1 MSAAAP
7 ARTVSHGVGVDA
19 TRGLKRVLVFWA
31 PLIAFIVLT
40 LFPFYWMLLASLKAN
55 RELYNLRSFPF
66 WVASIDWKPV
76 FTLGEEWGILGAI
89 LSFVV
94 IPDHYHYLFEKTL
107 YARWLVNT
115 LIISIASTAVSLTF
129 GILAGYALARLR
141 FWGAGILGVAVFISY
156 LVPQTLLF
164 IPMFDVIKTLNIGDT
179 PWALILTYPTFL
191 IPFCT
196 WLLMGYFKS
205 IPQELEESALIDGS
219 SRIGAMVRIVLPL
232 AMPGILS
239 AGIFAFTLSWNEF
252 IYALVFITTTPTKTL
267 PVGVVNELIRGDVFF
282 WGELMAGALL
292 GSVPVAIIYSF
303 FVEHYVAG
311 LTAGAVK
318 G

>member
-1 MSAAAP
+1 MQ
-7 ARTVSHGVGVDA
+7 SHGVGLDRA
-19 TRGLKRVLVFWA
+19 SPLKRIFFFWV
-31 PLIAFIVLT
+31 PLLTFIVVT
-40 LFPFYWMLLASLKAN
+40 LFPFYWMLVASLKPN
-55 RELYNLRSFPF
+55 RELYNLRIFPF
-66 WVASIDWKPV
+66 WVFDP
-76 FTLGEEWGILGAI
+76 TL
-89 LSFVV
+89 
-94 IPDHYHYLFEKTL
+94 DHYKYLFTNTL
-107 YARWLVNT
+107 YATWLMNT
-115 LIISIASTAVSLTF
+115 LIVSISSTAISLLF

-141 FWGAGILGVAVFISY
+141 FWGAGVLGVAIFISY

-179 PWALILTYPTFL
+179 YWALILTYPTFL

-196 WLLMGYFKS
+196 ALLMGYFKS
-205 IPQELEESALIDGS
+205 IPRELEESALIDGS
-219 SRIGAMVRIVLPL
+219 SRLRAMVEIVLPL

-252 IYALVFITTTPTKTL
+252 IYALVFITTTPMKTL

-282 WGELMAGALL
+282 WGSLMAGALL
-292 GSVPVAIIYSF
+292 GSVPVALIYSF
-303 FVEHYVAG
+303 FVEYYVAG

>member
-1 MSAAAP
+1 MSVAVETTRP
-7 ARTVSHGVGVDA
+7 TQGVGVD
-19 TRGLKRVLVFWA
+19 RSSPIKRLFTFWL
-31 PLIAFIVLT
+31 PLILFVVLT
-40 LFPFYWMLLASLKAN
+40 LFPFYWMLVASLKPN
-55 RELYNLRSFPF
+55 NELYNLRVFPF
-66 WVASIDWKPV
+66 WVFSP
-76 FTLGEEWGILGAI
+76 TL
-89 LSFVV
+89 
-94 IPDHYHYLFEKTL
+94 DHYLYLFEKTL
-107 YARWLVNT
+107 YARWLMNT
-115 LIISIASTAVSLTF
+115 LIVAVASTAISLVF

-141 FWGAGILGVAVFISY
+141 FVGAGVLGVAVFISY

-164 IPMFDVIKTLNIGDT
+164 IPMFDVIKSLNVADT
-179 PWALILTYPTFL
+179 YWALILTYPTFL

-205 IPQELEESALIDGS
+205 IPKELEESAMIDGS
-219 SRIGAMVRIVLPL
+219 SRLRAMVEIVLPL

-252 IYALVFITTTPTKTL
+252 IYALVFITTTPMKTL

-282 WGELMAGALL
+282 WGSLMAGALL
-292 GSVPVAIIYSF
+292 GSVPVALIYSF
-303 FVEHYVAG
+303 FVEYYVAG